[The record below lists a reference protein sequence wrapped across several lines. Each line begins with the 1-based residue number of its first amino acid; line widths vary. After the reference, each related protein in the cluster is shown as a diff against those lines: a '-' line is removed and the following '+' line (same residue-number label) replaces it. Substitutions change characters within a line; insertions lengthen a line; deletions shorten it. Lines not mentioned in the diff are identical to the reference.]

1 MARCQLQAKR
11 PKGPHENPAAAMAPA
26 TASGDPSKPLDLRPL
41 GEDLAAGLGLPGRAG
56 LSLVGVAAGLFFG
69 IIFATTNKTRG
80 YGRMIDRASLKR
92 AVGDRSAEKKSN
104 ASLKQVP
111 KQNSRINQGM
121 YVYMCF
127 RDLL

>member
-26 TASGDPSKPLDLRPL
+26 TASEVPPKPLDLRPL
-41 GEDLAAGLGLPGRAG
+41 GEDLAAGAG

-69 IIFATTNKTRG
+69 IIFNTTNKTRG
-80 YGRMIDRASLKR
+80 CGRSIDRASLKR
-92 AVGDRSAEKKSN
+92 AVGDRSISREIMQRLTQTGPKAKLSN
-104 ASLKQVP
+104 QP
-111 KQNSRINQGM
+111 RH
-121 YVYMCF
+121 VYMCF